1 MGLASFTSNGFLE
14 GPYLMGESRATYEQ
28 LLESLGP
35 SDLLPAYHP

>member
-28 LLESLGP
+28 LLSHL
-35 SDLLPAYHP
+35 DLLIFLPAYRP